1 MHIMERLMLIIA
13 LSLALL
19 NPYLHSQSKENGA
32 FEGKILFEEDQ
43 PLPGVMVTASNT
55 SGAGAQRVALSDGN
69 GRYRFPALL
78 PGVYVLEAKLD
89 GFQTARREGIRLTVG
104 TTLTVD
110 FHMQL
115 GKIEEKV
122 TVAGVPPMID
132 VKDSQTAVSYL
143 PNEVLKNIPNNQ
155 LVPDVVN
162 LAPGV
167 NQGSAFGATA
177 YAGVQYQIDGIDA
190 SDPDNHTALVI
201 LDYGTVEEIKVM
213 GVGAP
218 AEYDGFTGAVFN
230 VITKSGGNQFEGM
243 MDFFIQPDSWNA
255 ANSADPSLSSPKS
268 AYKNIHLSLGGPILK
283 DKLWFFTALQYYRSD
298 LTPSGWEQY
307 NDTTA
312 FDQPRV
318 FIKLTWQPNATDS
331 LQGFLEYDRYDGK
344 NRSADKYT
352 PPEAAFKQTSPE
364 IVFNLNYLH
373 IFSDHTF
380 LETKF
385 GAVLCYYKLIP
396 AKGYGVSGVTDA
408 ATGMNSMNSTWYYQA
423 FRDRYSINVAL
434 SHHAENFIIGSH
446 DFKSGIDAEMNP
458 CRTEYGVPNGLYYTT
473 YNGEPYMATGYEGYD
488 TSATN
493 IRVSGYIQDSW
504 AVSDKLKINPG
515 MRLNFYRGRLQGM
528 GTVFTPKMAF
538 APRIGVTYD
547 LFEDHSTTIK
557 AHYGRMFE
565 NILSLYYTMLAPES
579 DYISYS
585 WNPDTQTYD
594 EIWRSVWDP
603 TKYSLDPD
611 ISLPHV
617 DQFTV
622 GIERELAKDLT
633 IGVTYIY
640 RNFQN
645 FIDQVNTTGRFE
657 KVADS
662 FTDPETGTVYNIP
675 YYAQL
680 NPGEDRY
687 VITNPR
693 QGQYPIVTFTPYRK
707 YNGIEIQ
714 INKRFSNGWQLL
726 ASYVYSKTKG
736 TYDTDIWKIFPN
748 NLAPIFTNPNFQTN
762 LEGRPTHDVPH
773 QVKIQGTIVLPF
785 GINLSG
791 FYSFFSGNTY
801 SDYVRVPMPAPE
813 GGSKDIMPT
822 AMGSNRYPAQHN
834 LDLQVEK
841 IFTINGK
848 LRFSVLASAF
858 NIFNAA
864 TVIGVNSILNISD
877 PYGNVTSLVNPR
889 VFRAGLRLY
898 F

>member
-1 MHIMERLMLIIA
+1 MRKMERLMLMIA
-13 LSLALL
+13 FFVTLL

-43 PLPGVMVTASNT
+43 PLPGVTVTASNT

-78 PGVYVLEAKLD
+78 PGVYVLEARLD

-104 TTLTVD
+104 ITLTVD
-110 FHMQL
+110 FRMQL

-122 TVAGVPPMID
+122 TVAGVQPMVD
-132 VKDSQTAVSYL
+132 VKDSQTAVSFL
-143 PNEVLKNIPNNQ
+143 PNKILKNIPNSQ
-155 LVPDVVN
+155 LLVDVVN

-167 NQGSAFGATA
+167 NQGSAFGAAA
-177 YAGVQYQIDGIDA
+177 YAGIQYQVDGVDT
-190 SDPDNHTALVI
+190 SDPELHTGMVL
-201 LDYGTVEEIKVM
+201 LDYGTIEEAKVM
-213 GVGAP
+213 GIGAP

-230 VITKSGGNQFEGM
+230 VITKSGGNQLEGM

-255 ANSADPSLSSPKS
+255 SNSADPSLSSPKS

-298 LTPSGWEQY
+298 LTPSGWELY
-307 NDTTA
+307 NDSTA

-318 FIKLTWQPNATDS
+318 FIKLTWQPNAANR

-344 NRSADKYT
+344 NRLADKYT

-373 IFSDHTF
+373 VFSDHTF

-385 GAVLCYYKLIP
+385 GGVICYYKLIP
-396 AKGYGVSGVTDA
+396 ANGYDVSGVTDE
-408 ATGMNSMNSTWYYQA
+408 ATGMNSVNSTWYYHA
-423 FRDRYSINVAL
+423 FRDRYSVTVAL
-434 SHHAENFIIGSH
+434 SHHAENIIAGSH
-446 DFKSGIDAEMNP
+446 DFKFGIDAEMNP
-458 CRTEYGVPNGLYYTT
+458 CRTEFGYTNGISYTT

-515 MRLNFYRGRLQGM
+515 MRLNYYRGRLQGM

-547 LFEDHSTTIK
+547 LFADHSTSIK

-565 NILSLYYTMLAPES
+565 NIISSYYTMLAPDS

-585 WNPDTQTYD
+585 WNSDTQTYD
-594 EIWRSVWDP
+594 ENWRSVWDP
-603 TKYSLDPD
+603 FKYSLDPN

-617 DQFTV
+617 DQFTA
-622 GIERELAKDLT
+622 GIERELAKDLS

-640 RNFQN
+640 RIFRN
-645 FIDQVNTTGRFE
+645 FIDQVSATGEFE

-662 FTDPETGTVYNIP
+662 FTDPETGIVYNFP
-675 YYAQL
+675 YYTQL

-714 INKRFSNGWQLL
+714 LNKRFSNGWQLL
-726 ASYVYSKTKG
+726 ASYVFSKTRG
-736 TYDTDIWKIFPN
+736 TFDTDFNKIFPN
-748 NLAPIFTNPNFQTN
+748 NLAPIFSNPNFQTH
-762 LEGRPTHDVPH
+762 LEGRPTHDIPH

-785 GINLSG
+785 NINLSG
-791 FYSFFSGNTY
+791 FYSFYSGTTY
-801 SDYVRVPMPAPE
+801 SDYVRVPLPAPE
-813 GGSKDIMPT
+813 GGSKDIMPA
-822 AMGSNRYPAQHN
+822 AMGSNRYPSQHN

-841 IFTINGK
+841 IFKISGE
-848 LRFSVLASAF
+848 LRLSVLASAF

-864 TVIGVNSILNISD
+864 TVTGANSILNISE